1 MYIKWN
7 DQELLEALMVYR
19 KIKKN
24 GERLDAA
31 NPRLNQLAQKIGR
44 TIGSVVMRM
53 QNFRY
58 LDTDGKSGLKNGG
71 KNLRIFWDRH
81 NTSIEN

>member
-1 MYIKWN
+1 MDIKWN

-31 NPRLNQLAQKIGR
+31 NPILNQLAQKIGR

-58 LDTDGKSGLKNGG
+58 LDTDSKSGLKNGG

-81 NTSIEN
+81 ISFIDN